1 MSRAC
6 PDWNSDDPRDDPRI
20 IANART
26 LWPEIER
33 EALTR
38 PMPSLDLALAWHKR
52 LYAGVRVPE
61 PDYVGNIRDS
71 DPGHPCLVGYE
82 VIVGSSLGV
91 RAAGVPSALATFIG
105 AVGNVVATL
114 DRVIAPGAVPSDR
127 HLVQAV
133 VRLCAFTH
141 GEWIRIHPFANGN
154 GRTARVWANWIA
166 VRFGLPPFVAIK
178 PRPGHALFAG
188 AAARSM
194 SGDHQVTE
202 ALFVELLN
210 DAFAAIQ
217 TP

>member
-1 MSRAC
+1 LSQAC
-6 PDWNSDDPRDDPRI
+6 PDWNSDDPRDNPRI

-26 LWPEIER
+26 LRAQVER
-33 EALTR
+33 DALTR
-38 PMPSLDLALAWHKR
+38 PAPSLDLALDWHRK
-52 LYAGVRVPE
+52 LHEGVRVVE

-82 VIVGSSLGV
+82 VVVGSFFGV
-91 RAAGVPSALATFIG
+91 RATDVPGALATFIG
-105 AVGNVVATL
+105 AVGSVIATL
-114 DRVIAPGAVPSDR
+114 DRAITPGSIPSDPR
-127 HLVQAV
+127 LVQAV
-133 VRLCAFTH
+133 VRLCAYTH

-166 VRFGLPPFVAIK
+166 IRYGLPPFVAIK

-194 SGDHQVTE
+194 SGDHHVTE
-202 ALFVELLN
+202 ALFLELLN
-210 DAFAAIQ
+210 DTLAAIQ

>member
-38 PMPSLDLALAWHKR
+38 QMPSLDLALAWHKR

-61 PDYVGNIRDS
+61 PYYVGNIRDS

-105 AVGNVVATL
+105 AV
-114 DRVIAPGAVPSDR
+114 
-127 HLVQAV
+127 
-133 VRLCAFTH
+133 
-141 GEWIRIHPFANGN
+141 
-154 GRTARVWANWIA
+154 
-166 VRFGLPPFVAIK
+166 
-178 PRPGHALFAG
+178 
-188 AAARSM
+188 
-194 SGDHQVTE
+194 
-202 ALFVELLN
+202 
-210 DAFAAIQ
+210 
-217 TP
+217 

>member
-1 MSRAC
+1 
-6 PDWNSDDPRDDPRI
+6 
-20 IANART
+20 
-26 LWPEIER
+26 
-33 EALTR
+33 
-38 PMPSLDLALAWHKR
+38 MPSLDLALAWHKR

-133 VRLCAFTH
+133 VRLCAFTQ

-166 VRFGLPPFVAIK
+166 VRYGLPPFVRIK
-178 PRPGHALFAG
+178 PRPDDVLFAG
-188 AAARSM
+188 AAELSM
-194 SGDHQVTE
+194 RGDHRPTE
-202 ALFVELLN
+202 VM
-210 DAFAAIQ
+210 FAWMLDEAIRAAMGQ
-217 TP
+217 EARR